1 MKMKGTNKKM
11 DVPQP
16 PQQLKTPEQ
25 DSGAG
30 PVDAL
35 AVTATVG

>member
-1 MKMKGTNKKM
+1 MIGTNKKM

-16 PQQLKTPEQ
+16 PQQLQTPEQ
-25 DSGAG
+25 DGGAG
-30 PVDAL
+30 TVDAL